1 MQDILSKVLK
11 SGVKTSEFWVTIGAL
26 LLPYVLQIPQD
37 QASSWAI
44 AHGGAWAGYAVAAAY
59 VLARAYIKGK
69 QVQAI
74 GGDAVAAA
82 QTTELLAQY
91 PDAPALPAD
100 LRNAI
105 ASARAAQAQGM
116 SPEVMQSVIAA
127 IVTAATKATNATPG
141 Q

>member
-1 MQDILSKVLK
+1 MQDILGKVLK

-26 LLPYVLQIPQD
+26 LLPYLLQVPQD

-44 AHGGAWAGYAVAAAY
+44 AHGGAWAGYVVAAAY

-74 GGDAVAAA
+74 GSDAVAAA
-82 QTTELLAQY
+82 QTTELLSLY

-105 ASARAAQAQGM
+105 AAARAAQAQGM
-116 SPEVMQSVIAA
+116 SADVMQQVLAA
-127 IVTAATKATNATPG
+127 IIAAATKPTTTAPG
-141 Q
+141 A